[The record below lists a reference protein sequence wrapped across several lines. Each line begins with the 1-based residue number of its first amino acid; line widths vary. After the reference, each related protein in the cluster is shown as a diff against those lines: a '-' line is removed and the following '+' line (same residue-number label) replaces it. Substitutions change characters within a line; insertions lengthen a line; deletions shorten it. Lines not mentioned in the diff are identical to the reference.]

1 VSDSLADHRSPTLL
15 IGIFGITA
23 LLLASLGLY
32 GVLAYSVSQRT
43 REIGIRI
50 ALGAQAQSIV
60 YLVVGQGLR
69 LTLLGL
75 IIGFAASLG
84 LSGLLRALLFGVS
97 TNDPIIYI
105 VIPCLLLAVALLA
118 CYLPARKAT
127 RVDPVI
133 ALRAE

>member
-1 VSDSLADHRSPTLL
+1 
-15 IGIFGITA
+15 
-23 LLLASLGLY
+23 
-32 GVLAYSVSQRT
+32 VLAYSVSQRT